1 LALKRVRVTEGV
13 KSQVLSDV
21 VKALEGGGVLVVPT
35 DTSYGLGVDATN
47 VNAVLKVFKL
57 KKRPFDSPIH
67 IIVDSIGMGMD
78 YADFTPEALKL
89 AETFLPGPLTLILN
103 SRKNLPELLTAGKST
118 IGIRIPK
125 KNLVLEMVELFK
137 KPITATS
144 ANIHGESD
152 VYSIEDL
159 PWEIDKNVDM
169 ILDVGRLP
177 EVKPSTLVDLTS
189 WPPKILR
196 KGPIS
201 SHEIFEVLGL
211 KEE

>member
-1 LALKRVRVTEGV
+1 MTEGV
-13 KSQVLSDV
+13 KSQVLRDG
-21 VKALEGGGVLVVPT
+21 VKALGGGGVLVVPT

-57 KKRPFDSPIH
+57 KKRPFNIPIH
-67 IIVDSIGMGMD
+67 IIVDSLGMGME

-89 AETFLPGPLTLILN
+89 AEVFLPGPLTLILN
-103 SRKNLPELLTAGKST
+103 SLKKLPELLTAGKST

-144 ANIHGESD
+144 ANIHGEPD
-152 VYSIEDL
+152 IYAIEDL
-159 PWEIDKNVDM
+159 PWEIGKNVDL
-169 ILDVGRLP
+169 IIDEGQLL
-177 EVKPSTLVDLTS
+177 EIKPSTLVDLTL

-201 SHEIFEVLGL
+201 SKKIFEVLGL
-211 KEE
+211 KEQ

>member
-1 LALKRVRVTEGV
+1 MTDETKR
-13 KSQVLSDV
+13 QVLREG
-21 VKALEGGGVLVVPT
+21 VKALESGGAVVVPT
-35 DTSYGLGVDATN
+35 DTSYGLAVDATN

-67 IIVDSIGMGMD
+67 VIVDSVRMGMG

-89 AETFLPGPLTLILN
+89 VEVFLPGPLTVVLN
-103 SRKNLPELLTAGKST
+103 SRGNLPELLTAGKST

-125 KNLVLEMVELFK
+125 KNLVLELVEVFK

-144 ANIHGESD
+144 ANIHGEPD
-152 VYSIEDL
+152 VFSIEDL
-159 PWEIDKNVDM
+159 PWEIGKNVDM

-177 EVKPSTLVDLTS
+177 EVKPSTIVDLTS

-196 KGPIS
+196 IGPLS
-201 SHEIFEVLGL
+201 PGEIFEVLGL

>member
-1 LALKRVRVTEGV
+1 VLKRVRVTERV
-13 KSQVLSDV
+13 KSQVLRDG

-35 DTSYGLGVDATN
+35 DTSYGLAVDATTA
-47 VNAVLKVFKL
+47 NAVLKVFKL
-57 KKRPFDSPIH
+57 KKRPFNSPIH
-67 IIVDSIGMGMD
+67 IIVNSVRMGMD

-89 AETFLPGPLTLILN
+89 AEVFLPGSLTVILN
-103 SRKNLPELLTAGKST
+103 SRENLPELLTARKST

-125 KNLVLEMVELFK
+125 KNLVLELVELFK

-144 ANIHGESD
+144 ANIHGEPD

-159 PWEIDKNVDM
+159 PWEIGKNVDM
-169 ILDVGRLP
+169 IIDEGRLP

>member
-1 LALKRVRVTEGV
+1 MTDKVKNQALKEA
-13 KSQVLSDV
+13 SE
-21 VKALEGGGVLVVPT
+21 ALESGGVLVVPT
-35 DTSYGLGVDATN
+35 DTSYGLAVDATN

-57 KKRPFDSPIH
+57 KKRPFDNPIH
-67 IIVDSIGMGMD
+67 VIVDSVRMGMD

-89 AETFLPGPLTLILN
+89 AEVFLPGPLTIILN
-103 SRKNLPELLTAGKST
+103 SRGNLPELLTAGKST

-125 KNLVLEMVELFK
+125 KNLVLELVEIFK

-144 ANIHGESD
+144 ANIHGEPD

-159 PWEIDKNVDM
+159 PWEIGKNVDM
-169 ILDVGRLP
+169 VLDVGQLP

-189 WPPKILR
+189 LPPKILR
-196 KGPIS
+196 IGPIS
-201 SHEIFEVLGL
+201 SREIFEVLGL

>member
-1 LALKRVRVTEGV
+1 VTDRV
-13 KSQVLSDV
+13 KSQVLSEG

-35 DTSYGLGVDATN
+35 DTSYGLVVDATN
-47 VNAVLKVFKL
+47 VNAVLKVFKI
-57 KKRPFDSPIH
+57 KKRPFSSPIH
-67 IIVDSIGMGMD
+67 IIVNSVRMGMN
-78 YADFTPEALKL
+78 YADFTPGALKL
-89 AETFLPGPLTLILN
+89 CEVFLPGPLTIVLN
-103 SRKNLPELLTAGKST
+103 SRRNLPELLTAGKST

-125 KNLVLEMVELFK
+125 KNIVLEMVEIFK

-144 ANIHGESD
+144 ANIHGEPD

-159 PWEIDKNVDM
+159 PWEIGKNVDM
-169 ILDVGRLP
+169 VLDVGQIP

-189 WPPKILR
+189 LPPKILR
-196 KGPIS
+196 IGPIS